1 MDKLQHEDCYK
12 GGSNMMYRSDFSGM
26 MENIDLVVK
35 LLWDVKDRISDRE
48 TLIQHNE
55 SNVVSINNRIDFK
68 DVPSVETALAEIRT
82 ARKLLSETAIE
93 LNLGRHYTGREYED
107 D

>member
-1 MDKLQHEDCYK
+1 MT
-12 GGSNMMYRSDFSGM
+12 YRSDFEGM
-26 MENIDLVVK
+26 TENIDLVVK

-55 SNVVSINNRIDFK
+55 SNVVSINDRTDFR

-82 ARKLLSETAIE
+82 ARKLLSETATE
-93 LNLGRHYTGREYED
+93 LNLGRHYTGRELED

>member
-1 MDKLQHEDCYK
+1 MT
-12 GGSNMMYRSDFSGM
+12 YRSDFSGM
-26 MENIDLVVK
+26 TENIDLVVK
-35 LLWDVKDRISDRE
+35 LLWDVRGRISDRE
-48 TLIQHNE
+48 ASTQYNE
-55 SNVVSINNRIDFK
+55 SNVINDRIGFR

>member
-1 MDKLQHEDCYK
+1 MT
-12 GGSNMMYRSDFSGM
+12 YRSNFEGM
-26 MENIDLVVK
+26 TENIDLVVK

-55 SNVVSINNRIDFK
+55 SNAISINDRIDFR

-93 LNLGRHYTGREYED
+93 LNLGRHYTGREYEID
-107 D
+107 

>member
-1 MDKLQHEDCYK
+1 MT
-12 GGSNMMYRSDFSGM
+12 YRSDFEDM
-26 MENIDLVVK
+26 TDNIDLVVK

-48 TLIQHNE
+48 ALTQYNE
-55 SNVVSINNRIDFK
+55 SNVISINDRTDFK

-82 ARKLLSETAIE
+82 ARKLLSETATE
-93 LNLGRHYTGREYED
+93 LNLGRHYTGREYDED

>member
-1 MDKLQHEDCYK
+1 MI
-12 GGSNMMYRSDFSGM
+12 YRSNFEGM
-26 MENIDLVVK
+26 TENIDLVVK

-48 TLIQHNE
+48 ASTQYNE
-55 SNVVSINNRIDFK
+55 SNVVINDKTDFR

>member
-1 MDKLQHEDCYK
+1 MT
-12 GGSNMMYRSDFSGM
+12 YRSDFEGM

-48 TLIQHNE
+48 ALTQYNE
-55 SNVVSINNRIDFK
+55 SNVINERIDFK

>member
-1 MDKLQHEDCYK
+1 MT
-12 GGSNMMYRSDFSGM
+12 YRSDFEGM
-26 MENIDLVVK
+26 TENIDLVVK

-55 SNVVSINNRIDFK
+55 SNVVSLNDRTDFR

-93 LNLGRHYTGREYED
+93 LNLGRHYTGREYD
-107 D
+107 DD

>member
-1 MDKLQHEDCYK
+1 MI
-12 GGSNMMYRSDFSGM
+12 YRSNFEGM
-26 MENIDLVVK
+26 TENIDLVVK

-48 TLIQHNE
+48 ASTQYNE
-55 SNVVSINNRIDFK
+55 SNVVINNRTDFR

-93 LNLGRHYTGREYED
+93 LNLGRHYTGREC
-107 D
+107 

>member
-1 MDKLQHEDCYK
+1 MT
-12 GGSNMMYRSDFSGM
+12 YRSNFEGM
-26 MENIDLVVK
+26 TDNIELAIK

-55 SNVVSINNRIDFK
+55 TNVVSINDRVDFR

-93 LNLGRHYTGREYED
+93 LNLGRHYTGREYEND
-107 D
+107 

>member
-1 MDKLQHEDCYK
+1 MT
-12 GGSNMMYRSDFSGM
+12 YRSDFSGM
-26 MENIDLVVK
+26 TENIDLVIK
-35 LLWDVKDRISDRE
+35 LLWDVKDRISNRE

-55 SNVVSINNRIDFK
+55 SNVVSINDRIDFK

-93 LNLGRHYTGREYED
+93 LNLGRHYTGREYD
-107 D
+107 ND

>member
-1 MDKLQHEDCYK
+1 MT
-12 GGSNMMYRSDFSGM
+12 YRSDFSGM
-26 MENIDLVVK
+26 TENIDLAVK

-48 TLIQHNE
+48 ALIQHNE
-55 SNVVSINNRIDFK
+55 SNVVSINDRTDFR

-82 ARKLLSETAIE
+82 ARKLLSETATE

>member
-1 MDKLQHEDCYK
+1 MT
-12 GGSNMMYRSDFSGM
+12 YRSDFEDM
-26 MENIDLVVK
+26 TDNIDLVVK

-48 TLIQHNE
+48 ALTQYNE
-55 SNVVSINNRIDFK
+55 SNVINDSIGFR

-82 ARKLLSETAIE
+82 ARKLLLETATE

>member
-1 MDKLQHEDCYK
+1 MT
-12 GGSNMMYRSDFSGM
+12 YRSDFSGM
-26 MENIDLVVK
+26 TENIDLVVK

-48 TLIQHNE
+48 ALTQYNE
-55 SNVVSINNRIDFK
+55 SNVINDRIGFR

>member
-1 MDKLQHEDCYK
+1 MT
-12 GGSNMMYRSDFSGM
+12 YRSDFSGM
-26 MENIDLVVK
+26 TENIDLVIK
-35 LLWDVKDRISDRE
+35 LLWDVKDRISNRE

-55 SNVVSINNRIDFK
+55 SNVVSINDRIDFK

>member
-1 MDKLQHEDCYK
+1 
-12 GGSNMMYRSDFSGM
+12 MMYRSDFEGM
-26 MENIDLVVK
+26 TENIDLIVK

-48 TLIQHNE
+48 TLTQHNE
-55 SNVVSINNRIDFK
+55 TNVISINNRTDFK

>member
-1 MDKLQHEDCYK
+1 MT
-12 GGSNMMYRSDFSGM
+12 YRSDFEDM
-26 MENIDLVVK
+26 TENIDLVVK
-35 LLWDVKDRISDRE
+35 LLWDVRDRISDRE

-55 SNVVSINNRIDFK
+55 SNVVSINDRTDFK

>member
-1 MDKLQHEDCYK
+1 MT
-12 GGSNMMYRSDFSGM
+12 YRSDFEGM
-26 MENIDLVVK
+26 TDNIDLVVK

-48 TLIQHNE
+48 TLIHHNE
-55 SNVVSINNRIDFK
+55 SNAININNRLDFR

-82 ARKLLSETAIE
+82 ARKLLIETATG
-93 LNLGRHYTGREYED
+93 LSLGRHYTGREYED

>member
-1 MDKLQHEDCYK
+1 MI
-12 GGSNMMYRSDFSGM
+12 YRSDFNGM
-26 MENIDLVVK
+26 MDNIDLVVK

-48 TLIQHNE
+48 ASTQYNE
-55 SNVVSINNRIDFK
+55 SNVVINDRTDFR

-93 LNLGRHYTGREYED
+93 LSLGRHYTGREYED

>member
-1 MDKLQHEDCYK
+1 MT
-12 GGSNMMYRSDFSGM
+12 YRSDFEGM
-26 MENIDLVVK
+26 TENIELVVK
-35 LLWDVKDRISDRE
+35 LLWDVRDRISDRE

-55 SNVVSINNRIDFK
+55 SNVVSINDRTDFR

-82 ARKLLSETAIE
+82 ARKLLIETAIE

>member
-1 MDKLQHEDCYK
+1 MI
-12 GGSNMMYRSDFSGM
+12 YRSNFEGM
-26 MENIDLVVK
+26 TDNIDLAVK
-35 LLWDVKDRISDRE
+35 LMWDVKDRISDRE

-55 SNVVSINNRIDFK
+55 SNVVSINDRTDFR

>member
-1 MDKLQHEDCYK
+1 MT
-12 GGSNMMYRSDFSGM
+12 YRSDFSGM
-26 MENIDLVVK
+26 MENIDLIVK

-48 TLIQHNE
+48 ASTQYNE
-55 SNVVSINNRIDFK
+55 SNVVINNRTDFR

-82 ARKLLSETAIE
+82 ARKLLTETATE

>member
-1 MDKLQHEDCYK
+1 MT
-12 GGSNMMYRSDFSGM
+12 YRSDFSGM
-26 MENIDLVVK
+26 TENIDLVIK

-55 SNVVSINNRIDFK
+55 SNVVSINDRVDFK

>member
-1 MDKLQHEDCYK
+1 MT
-12 GGSNMMYRSDFSGM
+12 YRSDFEGM
-26 MENIDLVVK
+26 TDNIDLVVK

-48 TLIQHNE
+48 ASTQYNE
-55 SNVVSINNRIDFK
+55 SNVVINNRTDFR

-82 ARKLLSETAIE
+82 ARKLLSETATE
-93 LNLGRHYTGREYED
+93 LNLGRHYTGREYDED

>member
-1 MDKLQHEDCYK
+1 MT
-12 GGSNMMYRSDFSGM
+12 YRSDFSGM
-26 MENIDLVVK
+26 TDNIDLAVK
-35 LLWDVKDRISDRE
+35 LIWDVKDRISDRE
-48 TLIQHNE
+48 ALTQYNE
-55 SNVVSINNRIDFK
+55 SNVINDRIGFR

-82 ARKLLSETAIE
+82 ARKLLLETATE

>member
-1 MDKLQHEDCYK
+1 MI
-12 GGSNMMYRSDFSGM
+12 YRSNFEDM
-26 MENIDLVVK
+26 TDNIDLVVK
-35 LLWDVKDRISDRE
+35 LLWDIKDRISDRE
-48 TLIQHNE
+48 VLIQHNE
-55 SNVVSINNRIDFK
+55 TNVISINNRTDFK

>member
-1 MDKLQHEDCYK
+1 
-12 GGSNMMYRSDFSGM
+12 MYRSDFEGM

-35 LLWDVKDRISDRE
+35 LLWDVKDSISDRE

-55 SNVVSINNRIDFK
+55 SNVVSINDRIDFK

-82 ARKLLSETAIE
+82 ARKLLIETATE
-93 LNLGRHYTGREYED
+93 LNLGRHYTGRELED
-107 D
+107 N

>member
-1 MDKLQHEDCYK
+1 MI
-12 GGSNMMYRSDFSGM
+12 YRSNFEGM
-26 MENIDLVVK
+26 TENIDLVVK
-35 LLWDVKDRISDRE
+35 LLWDVKDRISNRE

-55 SNVVSINNRIDFK
+55 SNVVSINDRIDFK

-82 ARKLLSETAIE
+82 ARKLLLETATE

>member
-1 MDKLQHEDCYK
+1 MT
-12 GGSNMMYRSDFSGM
+12 YRSDFSGM
-26 MENIDLVVK
+26 TENIDLVIK

-48 TLIQHNE
+48 ASTQYNE
-55 SNVVSINNRIDFK
+55 SNVVINNRTDFR

>member
-1 MDKLQHEDCYK
+1 MT
-12 GGSNMMYRSDFSGM
+12 YRSDFSGM
-26 MENIDLVVK
+26 TDNIDLVVK

-48 TLIQHNE
+48 ALTQYNE
-55 SNVVSINNRIDFK
+55 SNVVSINDGIDFR

-82 ARKLLSETAIE
+82 ARKLLSETAME
-93 LNLGRHYTGREYED
+93 LSLGRHYTGREYDED